1 MLRRVKKEVCGYLIS
16 WWFVKTFWMPIF
28 GLHEWLKNR
37 PRLPVLE
44 ASIIGNK
51 VRRLASFSLD
61 RFQMD
66 PNCGDLNNRDE
77 GKVCP
82 EKYFWNLAD
91 YIECGLA
98 ALLDLGYHEALFLL
112 NWIYP
117 WLMFLFRMGNFENGK
132 FRVENWS
139 EKFMMSNQPSLSWV
153 SSPKPSSSSR
163 LISARCLKEYL
174 TKNPK

>member
-1 MLRRVKKEVCGYLIS
+1 MLRRVKKEVWGYLIS

-82 EKYFWNLAD
+82 EKNISETWLIISSVVWRHYWTLVIMKHYSCWTESIHGWCFYFEWEISRWKVVWESHD
-91 YIECGLA
+91 
-98 ALLDLGYHEALFLL
+98 
-112 NWIYP
+112 
-117 WLMFLFRMGNFENGK
+117 
-132 FRVENWS
+132 
-139 EKFMMSNQPSLSWV
+139 EKSTEPIMSIITETIV
-153 SSPKPSSSSR
+153 IVTIDITKMPKR
-163 LISARCLKEYL
+163 IFD
-174 TKNPK
+174 